1 MQRKSNA
8 RASWVAAAPLLSG
21 LLLAACNDPS
31 DAKAKAVDTDA
42 LATDGVQDSSLAA
55 LTASDRAA
63 IMQTAGYTETM
74 DGWRNCDGD
83 ASGEITEVRDL
94 NGDGRAEV
102 IVTSDGIVCHGM
114 TGQGFQ
120 LLTPTGSGW
129 RMLVDM
135 TGIPI
140 FYPREGIAWPD
151 IEIGGPGTSCFPFLR
166 WNGHGYAPGGRSLE
180 GRICEEN
187 SVPAEKAAP
196 LAATGGFPP
205 IPKGFYAV
213 DLTCAEAADDM
224 AGGYV
229 YFTEKAWQ
237 EADGGSDIV
246 AIDPAGANTWRVR
259 FSDGDLTLQM
269 TGPASF
275 TEYGRSFR
283 HCPTSSVPA
292 EWRALYAG
300 DE

>member
-1 MQRKSNA
+1 MQNTS
-8 RASWVAAAPLLSG
+8 P
-21 LLLAACNDPS
+21 
-31 DAKAKAVDTDA
+31 
-42 LATDGVQDSSLAA
+42 A
-55 LTASDRAA
+55 LTARFAVPLILSALLLTGCNDAPDARAKATDAAPAAASSQQSASLVGLNAADRAT
-63 IMQTAGYTETM
+63 IMRTAGYTETT

-140 FYPREGIAWPD
+140 LYPREGIAWPD

-166 WNGHGYAPGGRSLE
+166 WNGQKYAPGGRSLE
-180 GRICEEN
+180 GRICEDN
-187 SVPAEKAAP
+187 SVPGEKAAP

-213 DLTCAEAADDM
+213 DLTCAQAADDM
-224 AGGYV
+224 VGGYV
-229 YFTEKAWQ
+229 YFTERVWQ

-246 AIDPAGANTWRVR
+246 AIDSAGANTWRVR
-259 FSDGDLTLQM
+259 FSDGDLTLRM

-292 EWRALYAG
+292 EWRAVYAG
-300 DE
+300 NE